1 MRRQTDAVPARIRAL
16 AVPAACAIAL
26 LAPAAALAD
35 PVPSDDGTATT
46 SPPAARKSPSDL
58 ALGDSGSKVLALQ
71 KTLWQVGLPVARDGN
86 FGPAT
91 ELMLR
96 RYEHEEGLPV
106 DGVADSAQRI
116 SMRKRAHPQR
126 AEKRFASRTLK
137 VGASGTDV
145 RAIQRLLL
153 DNGIR
158 VPTHGKYTAAVRSR
172 VQQWER
178 KADMTPDGVLSRPEA
193 RTLRQTA
200 PPPPAAGSAPAS
212 TLGGSGAKVGD
223 DGYAFPIQGRWHY
236 GDAGTYFG
244 ERGGAHQGVDAFAS
258 CGTPLVAAS
267 SGKVAHNQV
276 QSAAGNYLVI
286 TGTPTGEDQAYMH
299 MKARSPLK
307 EGTAVKAGDP
317 IGLVGDTGNAD
328 GCHLHFELWS
338 KPGWYTGGKPRDPK
352 PDLDRW
358 SKAVG
363 NPPTKG

>member
-1 MRRQTDAVPARIRAL
+1 MQRQTAHVPAPFRAL
-16 AVPAACAIAL
+16 AASAVCVALAATPAVAS
-26 LAPAAALAD
+26 AD
-35 PVPSDDGTATT
+35 PVPSDDA
-46 SPPAARKSPSDL
+46 PASAPAVKKRASDL
-58 ALGDSGSKVLALQ
+58 ALGDSGSKVMALQ
-71 KTLWQVGLPVARDGN
+71 NTLWQVGLPVARDGK

-116 SMRKRAHPQR
+116 AMRKRAHPKR
-126 AEKRFASRTLK
+126 TEKRFASRTLRL
-137 VGASGTDV
+137 GATGTDV
-145 RAIQRLLL
+145 RAIQRLLI
-153 DNGIR
+153 DSGIR

-178 KADMTPDGVLSRPEA
+178 TAAMRADGVLSPAES

-200 PPPPAAGSAPAS
+200 PAPPGATEAGGGAGGGSA
-212 TLGGSGAKVGD
+212 AKVGD
-223 DGYAFPIQGRWHY
+223 DGYTFPIQGRWHW
-236 GDAGTYFG
+236 GDAGTFFG
-244 ERGGAHQGVDAFAS
+244 ERGGGHQGVDAFAA

-267 SGKVAHNQV
+267 AGKVAHNQV

-317 IGLVGDTGNAD
+317 IGQVGDTGNAD
-328 GCHLHFELWS
+328 GCHLHFELWT

-358 SKAVG
+358 AKAVG
-363 NPPTKG
+363 NPAGKR